1 MTGFADVHSHFVYGL
16 DDGAGTRSDMEA
28 MLDAAH
34 ADGIVSLF
42 ATPHVVPG
50 VQPFDGGLYLE
61 RLAEARQY
69 CREKGYPMTL
79 LSGAEVLYTPA
90 LQQHLLE
97 HELPVLGDSDRVLLE
112 FVPDIA
118 FQEMEAALS
127 MLKRAGYAAVL
138 AHIERYAC
146 LFHGRNAD
154 MLKARFDVCFQVNA
168 GAVLGRQGLFRAR
181 KIRGWFQKRL
191 VDFVASDAHHVHRRP
206 FQMAAAYAALEQRWG
221 SEYAGALTQ
230 SATDLRRHG

>member
-1 MTGFADVHSHFVYGL
+1 MTGFADVHSHFVYGM

-50 VQPFDGGLYLE
+50 VQPFDGALYLE

-154 MLKARFDVCFQVNA
+154 MLKAQFDVCFQVNA

>member
-1 MTGFADVHSHFVYGL
+1 MMGFADVHSHFVYGM
-16 DDGAGTRSDMEA
+16 DDGARTRSDMEA

-50 VQPFDGGLYLE
+50 VQPFDFGLYQGRLE
-61 RLAEARQY
+61 EARRY

-90 LQQHLLE
+90 LRQHLQE

-112 FVPDIA
+112 FVPDVA

-127 MLKRAGYAAVL
+127 MLRRAGYAAVL
-138 AHIERYAC
+138 AHIDRYEC
-146 LFHGRNAD
+146 LFHGRNAER
-154 MLKARFDVCFQVNA
+154 LKARFDVGFQVNA
-168 GAVLGRQGLFRAR
+168 GAVLGRQGLFRTW

-191 VDFVASDAHHVHRRP
+191 VDFVASDAHHVRRRP
-206 FQMAAAYAALEQRWG
+206 FQMKAAYAALERRWG
-221 SEYAGALTQ
+221 SEYAGALTR
-230 SATDLRRHG
+230 SAGDLQRHG